1 VVKSSAEKQLSHDI
15 QPTSFRHKHKSFT
28 SSHISVLQIPE
39 KGKLLDFPPFVFGST
54 VLDYKRSPNP
64 N

>member
-1 VVKSSAEKQLSHDI
+1 
-15 QPTSFRHKHKSFT
+15 
-28 SSHISVLQIPE
+28 VLQIPE